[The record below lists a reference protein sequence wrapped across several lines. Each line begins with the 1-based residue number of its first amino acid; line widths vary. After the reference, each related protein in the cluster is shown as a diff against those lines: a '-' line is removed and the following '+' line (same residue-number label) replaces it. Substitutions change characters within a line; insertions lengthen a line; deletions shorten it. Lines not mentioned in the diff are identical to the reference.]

1 MKNIVFDFG
10 GVILNLDI
18 SATLNAF
25 EALGIK
31 EIANSTG
38 HYYRDPIF
46 NRHEIGAVSD
56 QEFRDAIKKLSDKK
70 ITDPEINHA
79 WTKMLLDIPKER
91 VDFILELKKKYR
103 VFLLSN
109 TNLIHQN
116 KFEPYFFDLYKF
128 PFSDLFERIY
138 YSHVEGIRKPEA
150 EAFTNVLIKSNL
162 EAEETLFVDDS
173 LENIKK
179 AKELNIHTYHIQPR
193 SELREILSVL

>member
-18 SATLNAF
+18 SATLKAF

-38 HYYRDPIF
+38 HYYKDPVF
-46 NRHEIGAVSD
+46 NEYEIGAVSD
-56 QEFRDAIKKLSDKK
+56 QKFRDVIKTLSDQ
-70 ITDPEINHA
+70 IISDEEINNA
-79 WTKMLLDIPKER
+79 WTKMLLDIPKDR

-116 KFEPYFFDLYKF
+116 QFEPYFLNLYKF

-138 YSHVEGIRKPEA
+138 YSHLEGIRKPEA
-150 EAFTNVLIKSNL
+150 EAFTNVLTKSNL
-162 EAEETLFVDDS
+162 EASETLFVDDS
-173 LENIKK
+173 LDNIKK
-179 AKELNIHTYHIQPR
+179 AKELGIHTYHVQPGYK
-193 SELREILSVL
+193 LNDILSVL